1 MSITDSSDE
10 ESDISDEESNT
21 SDEGSNLSD
30 EGSVVDDA
38 AENEVAS
45 VISED
50 PVEDDDLHDIQAM
63 LDAIKE
69 ELSDEDD
76 DLHDIQAMLDAIKEE
91 LGDGEDDDFHEIQAM
106 LEASM
111 EEDLGDVDNEA
122 VKDQAEVID
131 ESDELQDFL
140 DEQNRMQEILD
151 EQNSFSSESSKSD
164 SANQINQ
171 GRVIFGL
178 DQQKTIHQKVSD
190 WFDKN

>member
-1 MSITDSSDE
+1 MSPLYSVPTNPGQMEWDIVSIEDDPMSISDSSDE

-38 AENEVAS
+38 AENDLAS

-50 PVEDDDLHDIQAM
+50 PVEDDDLH
-63 LDAIKE
+63 
-69 ELSDEDD
+69 
-76 DLHDIQAMLDAIKEE
+76 
-91 LGDGEDDDFHEIQAM
+91 EIQAQ
-106 LEASM
+106 LEGRHRWSSGSDLAEDPSM
-111 EEDLGDVDNEA
+111 EEDIGDVDNES
-122 VKDQAEVID
+122 VKDQAEVIEERD
-131 ESDELQDFL
+131 EMQDIL

-151 EQNSFSSESSKSD
+151 EQNSFSSRSSKSD
-164 SANQINQ
+164 SANQRNQ

-178 DQQKTIHQKVSD
+178 DQQKTTRQKVSD